1 LLGLLLGKHHG
12 LQRHPFRVSPLKKP
26 PAAACADSLEL
37 ESEKSQAVSPMG
49 SPPGR

>member
-37 ESEKSQAVSPMG
+37 ESEKS
-49 SPPGR
+49 